1 MRQRRASG
9 GIPSKYLL
17 MILSIVCIMLL
28 FFSYSTGFTGGPIES
43 LANHIFIPMQKGID
57 YIGSS
62 IAISSADTKTREEL
76 VKENEDLRAQVDDL
90 NSTISSMELKIKELN
105 ELQELYE
112 LDQTYY
118 DYETT
123 GARIIGKGT
132 SNWFNTFTID
142 KGSKDGIEKNMN
154 VIADGG
160 LVGIVSSVGDSYAV
174 VRAIIDDTSNVSA
187 TISSTEDNCIVSG
200 SLENMTS
207 DNLILLSNLDDEDDK
222 VAIGDVIVTSNISDK
237 YLPGLMIGYVSS
249 VSLDEN
255 ELTKSGTVTPIVDF
269 KHLSDVLVI
278 LQQKESYKDEWYQ
291 TTY

>member
-1 MRQRRASG
+1 MRQRKAG
-9 GIPSKYLL
+9 GGVPSKYLL
-17 MILSIVCIMLL
+17 MILSIICIMLL
-28 FFSYSTGFTGGPIES
+28 FFSYSTGFSGGPLLTIS
-43 LANHIFIPMQKGID
+43 NHIFIPMQKGID
-57 YIGSS
+57 FIGSS
-62 IAISSADTKTREEL
+62 IAISSADTKTKEEL
-76 VKENEDLRAQVDDL
+76 VKENEELQAQVEDL
-90 NSTISSMELKIKELN
+90 NASISNMELKLKELD

-142 KGSKDGIEKNMN
+142 KGSKDGIAVNMN

-160 LVGIVSSVGDSYAV
+160 LVGIVTSVGDSYST
-174 VRAIIDDTSNVSA
+174 VRAIIDDTANVSA

-207 DNLILLSNLDDEDDK
+207 DNLILFSNLDDDDNQ
-222 VAIGDVIVTSNISDK
+222 VAIGDVVVTSNISDK
-237 YLPGLMIGYVSS
+237 YLPGLMIGYISS

-255 ELTKSGTVTPIVDF
+255 ELTKSGTVTPVVDF

-278 LQQKESYKDEWYQ
+278 LQLKESYKVD
-291 TTY
+291 

>member
-1 MRQRRASG
+1 MRQRKANG

-28 FFSYSTGFTGGPIES
+28 FFSYSTGFSGGPLETI
-43 LANHIFIPMQKGID
+43 ANHIFIPMQKGID

-76 VKENEDLRAQVDDL
+76 VAENEELQAQVDEL
-90 NSTISSMELKIKELN
+90 NSTINNYELKLKELD

-142 KGSKDGIEKNMN
+142 KGTKDGIEVDMN

-160 LVGIVSSVGDSYAV
+160 LVGIVTSVGDSYAV
-174 VRAIIDDTSNVSA
+174 VRAIIDDTSKVSA

-200 SLENMTS
+200 SLENMTAS
-207 DNLILLSNLDDEDDK
+207 NLILFSDLDDDEDK

-255 ELTKSGTVTPIVDF
+255 ELTKSGTVTPVVDF
-269 KHLSDVLVI
+269 KHLSNVLVI
-278 LQQKESYKDEWYQ
+278 KQLKESYESE
-291 TTY
+291 

>member
-1 MRQRRASG
+1 MRQRKANG

-28 FFSYSTGFTGGPIES
+28 FFSYSTGFSGGPLETI
-43 LANHIFIPMQKGID
+43 ANHIFIPMQKGID

-76 VKENEDLRAQVDDL
+76 VAENEELQAQVDEL
-90 NSTISSMELKIKELN
+90 NSTINNYELKLKELD

-142 KGSKDGIEKNMN
+142 KGTKDGIEVDMN

-160 LVGIVSSVGDSYAV
+160 LVGIVTSVGDSYAV

-200 SLENMTS
+200 SLENMTAS
-207 DNLILLSNLDDEDDK
+207 NLILFSDLDDDEDK

-255 ELTKSGTVTPIVDF
+255 ELTKSGTVTPVVDF
-269 KHLSDVLVI
+269 KHLSNVLVI
-278 LQQKESYKDEWYQ
+278 KQIKESYESE
-291 TTY
+291 

>member
-1 MRQRRASG
+1 MRQRKANG

-28 FFSYSTGFTGGPIES
+28 FFSYSTGFSGGPLETI
-43 LANHIFIPMQKGID
+43 ANHIFIPMQKGID

-76 VKENEDLRAQVDDL
+76 VKENEALQAQVDEL
-90 NSTISSMELKIKELN
+90 NSTVSSMELKLKELD

-142 KGSKDGIEKNMN
+142 KGSKDGIEVNMN

-160 LVGIVSSVGDSYAV
+160 LVGIVTSVGDSYSV

-200 SLENMTS
+200 SLENMTA
-207 DNLILLSNLDDEDDK
+207 DNLILFSNLDDDDNL
-222 VAIGDVIVTSNISDK
+222 VAIGDVVVTSNISDK

-249 VSLDEN
+249 VTLDEN
-255 ELTKSGTVTPIVDF
+255 ELTKSGTLTPVVDF

-278 LQQKESYKDEWYQ
+278 LQQKESYQSE
-291 TTY
+291 

>member
-1 MRQRRASG
+1 MRQRKAG
-9 GIPSKYLL
+9 GGVPSKYLL
-17 MILSIVCIMLL
+17 MILSIICIMLL
-28 FFSYSTGFTGGPIES
+28 FFSYSTGFTGGPLETV
-43 LANHIFIPMQKGID
+43 ANNIFIPMQKGID

-76 VKENEDLRAQVDDL
+76 VKENEELQAQVDDL
-90 NSTISSMELKIKELN
+90 NATISTMELKLKELN

-142 KGSKDGIEKNMN
+142 KGAKDGIAVNMN

-160 LVGIVSSVGDSYAV
+160 LVGIVTSVGDSYAV

-187 TISSTEDNCIVSG
+187 TISPTDDNCIVSG
-200 SLENMTS
+200 SLQNMTS
-207 DNLILLSNLDDEDDK
+207 DNLILFSNLDDDDNE

-237 YLPGLMIGYVSS
+237 YLPGIMIGYVSS

-255 ELTKSGTVTPIVDF
+255 ELTKSGTLTPAVDF

-278 LQQKESYKDEWYQ
+278 LQLKESYQSEWY
-291 TTY
+291 

>member
-1 MRQRRASG
+1 MRQRKASG

-187 TISSTEDNCIVSG
+187 TISSTEDNCILSG
-200 SLENMTS
+200 SLEKMTS

-278 LQQKESYKDEWYQ
+278 LQQKESYKDE
-291 TTY
+291 

>member
-1 MRQRRASG
+1 MRQRKASG

-28 FFSYSTGFTGGPIES
+28 FFSYSTGFSGGPLETV
-43 LANHIFIPMQKGID
+43 ANHIFIPMQKGID
-57 YIGSS
+57 YIGST
-62 IAISSADTKTREEL
+62 IAITSADTKTRNEL
-76 VKENEDLRAQVDDL
+76 VKENEELQKQVDEL
-90 NSTISSMELKIKELN
+90 NSTISSMELKLKELYD
-105 ELQELYE
+105 LQELYE

-142 KGSKDGIEKNMN
+142 KGSRAGIEVNMN
-154 VIADGG
+154 VVANGG
-160 LVGIVSSVGDSYAV
+160 LVGIVTSVGDSYSV

-200 SLENMTS
+200 SLEKMTS
-207 DNLILLSNLDDEDDK
+207 DNLIVFSNLDDNEDK

-249 VSLDEN
+249 VTLDEN
-255 ELTKSGTVTPIVDF
+255 ELTKSGTLTPVVDF

-278 LQQKESYKDEWYQ
+278 LQQKESYKGE
-291 TTY
+291 

>member
-1 MRQRRASG
+1 MRQRKANG

-28 FFSYSTGFTGGPIES
+28 FFSYSTGFSGGPLETI
-43 LANHIFIPMQKGID
+43 ANHIFIPMQKGID

-76 VKENEDLRAQVDDL
+76 VAENEELQAQVDEL
-90 NSTISSMELKIKELN
+90 NSTINSYELKLKELD

-142 KGSKDGIEKNMN
+142 KGTKDGIEVDMN

-160 LVGIVSSVGDSYAV
+160 LVGIVTSVGDSYAV

-200 SLENMTS
+200 SLENMTAS
-207 DNLILLSNLDDEDDK
+207 NLILFSDLDDDEDK

-237 YLPGLMIGYVSS
+237 YFPGLMIGYVSS

-269 KHLSDVLVI
+269 KHLSNVLVI
-278 LQQKESYKDEWYQ
+278 KQLKESYESE
-291 TTY
+291 

>member
-1 MRQRRASG
+1 MRQRKANG

-17 MILSIVCIMLL
+17 MILSILCIMLL
-28 FFSYSTGFTGGPIES
+28 FFSYSTGFSGGPLETI
-43 LANHIFIPMQKGID
+43 ANHIFIPMQKGID
-57 YIGSS
+57 YVGSS

-76 VKENEDLRAQVDDL
+76 VAENEQLQAQVEDL
-90 NSTISSMELKIKELN
+90 NATISNMELKLKELD
-105 ELQELYE
+105 ELQQLYE

-118 DYETT
+118 DYDTT

-142 KGSKDGIEKNMN
+142 KGSKDGIEVDMN
-154 VIADGG
+154 VIAEGG
-160 LVGIVSSVGDSYAV
+160 LVGIVTSVGDSYAV

-200 SLENMTS
+200 SLEDMTS
-207 DNLILLSNLDDEDDK
+207 SNLILFSNLDDDDDE

-249 VSLDEN
+249 VQLDEN
-255 ELTKSGTVTPIVDF
+255 ELTKSGTVTPVVDF
-269 KHLSDVLVI
+269 MHLSDVLVI
-278 LQQKESYKDEWYQ
+278 LQQKESYTGE
-291 TTY
+291 

>member
-1 MRQRRASG
+1 MRQRKASG

-28 FFSYSTGFTGGPIES
+28 FFSYSTGFSGGPLES
-43 LANHIFIPMQKGID
+43 VANHIFIPMQKGID
-57 YIGSS
+57 YIGST
-62 IAISSADTKTREEL
+62 IAITSADTKTRNEL
-76 VKENEDLRAQVDDL
+76 VKENEELQKQVEDL
-90 NSTISSMELKIKELN
+90 NSTISNMELKLKELDD
-105 ELQELYE
+105 LQELYE

-118 DYETT
+118 DYQTT

-142 KGSKDGIEKNMN
+142 KGQKDGIKVNMN

-160 LVGIVSSVGDSYAV
+160 LVGIVTSVGDSYSV
-174 VRAIIDDTSNVSA
+174 VRAIVDDTSNVSA

-200 SLENMTS
+200 SLEKMTS
-207 DNLILLSNLDDEDDK
+207 DNLIVFSNLDDDEDK

-237 YLPGLMIGYVSS
+237 FLPGLMIGYVSS
-249 VSLDEN
+249 VTLDEN
-255 ELTKSGTVTPIVDF
+255 ELTKSGTLTPVVDF

-278 LQQKESYKDEWYQ
+278 LQLKESYKGE
-291 TTY
+291 

>member
-1 MRQRRASG
+1 MRQRKANG

-28 FFSYSTGFTGGPIES
+28 FFSYSTGFSGGPLETI
-43 LANHIFIPMQKGID
+43 ANHIFIPMQKGID

-76 VKENEDLRAQVDDL
+76 VAENEELQAEVEEL
-90 NSTISSMELKIKELN
+90 NSTINNYELKLKELD

-142 KGSKDGIEKNMN
+142 KGTKDGIEVDMN

-160 LVGIVSSVGDSYAV
+160 LVGIVTSVGDSYAV
-174 VRAIIDDTSNVSA
+174 VRAIIDDTSNVSS

-200 SLENMTS
+200 SLENMTAS
-207 DNLILLSNLDDEDDK
+207 NLILFSDLDDDEDK

-255 ELTKSGTVTPIVDF
+255 ELTKSGTVTPVVDF
-269 KHLSDVLVI
+269 KHLSNVLVI
-278 LQQKESYKDEWYQ
+278 KQLKESYESE
-291 TTY
+291 

>member
-1 MRQRRASG
+1 MRQRKANG

-28 FFSYSTGFTGGPIES
+28 FFSYSTGFSGGPLETI
-43 LANHIFIPMQKGID
+43 ANHIFIPMQKGID

-76 VKENEDLRAQVDDL
+76 VAENEELQAQVDEL
-90 NSTISSMELKIKELN
+90 NSTINNYELKLKELD

-142 KGSKDGIEKNMN
+142 KGTKDGIEVDMN

-160 LVGIVSSVGDSYAV
+160 LVGIVTSVGDSYAV

-200 SLENMTS
+200 SLENMTAS
-207 DNLILLSNLDDEDDK
+207 NLILFSDLDDDEDK

-278 LQQKESYKDEWYQ
+278 KQLKESYESE
-291 TTY
+291 

>member
-1 MRQRRASG
+1 MRQRKANG

-17 MILSIVCIMLL
+17 MILCIVCIMLL
-28 FFSYSTGFTGGPIES
+28 FFSYSTGFSGGPLETI
-43 LANHIFIPMQKGID
+43 ANHIFIPMQKGID

-76 VKENEDLRAQVDDL
+76 VAENEELQAQVDEL
-90 NSTISSMELKIKELN
+90 NSTINNYELKLKELD

-142 KGSKDGIEKNMN
+142 KGTKDGIEVDMN

-160 LVGIVSSVGDSYAV
+160 LVGIVTSVGDSYAV

-200 SLENMTS
+200 SLEDMTAS
-207 DNLILLSNLDDEDDK
+207 NLILFSDLDDDDDE

-278 LQQKESYKDEWYQ
+278 KQLKESYESE
-291 TTY
+291 

>member
-1 MRQRRASG
+1 MRQRKANG

-28 FFSYSTGFTGGPIES
+28 FFSYSTGFSGGPLETI
-43 LANHIFIPMQKGID
+43 ANHIFIPMQKGID

-76 VKENEDLRAQVDDL
+76 VAENEELQAQVDEL
-90 NSTISSMELKIKELN
+90 NSTINNYELKLKELD

-142 KGSKDGIEKNMN
+142 KGTKDGIAVDMN

-160 LVGIVSSVGDSYAV
+160 LVGIVTSVGDSYAV
-174 VRAIIDDTSNVSA
+174 VRAIIDDTSNVSS

-200 SLENMTS
+200 SLENMTAS
-207 DNLILLSNLDDEDDK
+207 NLILFSDLDDDEDK

-255 ELTKSGTVTPIVDF
+255 ELTKSGTVTPVVDF
-269 KHLSDVLVI
+269 KHLSNVLVI
-278 LQQKESYKDEWYQ
+278 KQLKESYESE
-291 TTY
+291 

>member
-200 SLENMTS
+200 SLEKMTS

-278 LQQKESYKDEWYQ
+278 LQQKESYKDE
-291 TTY
+291 

>member
-1 MRQRRASG
+1 MRQRKASG

-28 FFSYSTGFTGGPIES
+28 FFSYSTGFSGGPLES
-43 LANHIFIPMQKGID
+43 VANHIFIPMQKGID
-57 YIGSS
+57 YIGST
-62 IAISSADTKTREEL
+62 IAITSADTKTRNEL
-76 VKENEDLRAQVDDL
+76 VKENEELQKQVEDL
-90 NSTISSMELKIKELN
+90 NSTISNMELKLKELDD
-105 ELQELYE
+105 LQKLYE

-118 DYETT
+118 DYQTT

-142 KGSKDGIEKNMN
+142 KGQKDGIKVNMN

-160 LVGIVSSVGDSYAV
+160 LVGIVTSVGDSYSV
-174 VRAIIDDTSNVSA
+174 VRAIVDDTSNVSA

-200 SLENMTS
+200 SLEKMTS
-207 DNLILLSNLDDEDDK
+207 DNLIVFSNLDDDEDK

-237 YLPGLMIGYVSS
+237 FLPGLMIGYVSS
-249 VSLDEN
+249 VTLDEN
-255 ELTKSGTVTPIVDF
+255 ELTKSGTLTPVVDF

-278 LQQKESYKDEWYQ
+278 LQLKESHKGE
-291 TTY
+291 